1 MSFYTDFIDTVAD
14 NIKIFQEYGHQF
26 FQAPEYRVH
35 AAEWSVFRTVTDF
48 MKESVI
54 IRLRGEQSAIF
65 LDTPFD
71 PQQDFIQ
78 WLRLPY
84 EVIYIQPDTPFR
96 FTGYAP
102 KSEIEL
108 RTWAQNH
115 RDALTDEERQRLE
128 HLREQP
134 EPNIHGVVLLDATK
148 YLDTSKKNWLPHELH
163 TARRYDMLQTIE
175 GIDYT
180 TVARLFHVIF
190 LMPLQDYPMN
200 IHSFTIGVLKDN
212 TLWCAKRTS
221 TETVLTKA
229 QQWVIHLINFL
240 SSPSVK
246 LVRNAPDAA
255 LQKARARRG
264 KAPLPGWYEI
274 VMRFQI
280 NEYTRDK
287 KSPQAWHHSF
297 RYSVRGHFR
306 RYEKGRMAG
315 RICWVKAHERG
326 LQNQL
331 YRPKGYRVGA
341 EERAIKRPED
351 TG

>member
-1 MSFYTDFIDTVAD
+1 MSFYTDFIDQVAD
-14 NIKIFQEYGHQF
+14 NTRIFEEIGHQLF
-26 FQAPEYRVH
+26 ATPEYRIH
-35 AAEWSVFRTVTDF
+35 AAEWSVFSTVTDF
-48 MKESVI
+48 MKQAVI

-84 EVIYIQPDTPFR
+84 GVIYIQPDTPFR

-102 KSEIEL
+102 KTEVEL

-115 RDALTDEERQRLE
+115 RDAMTEEERRRLE

-134 EPNIHGVVLLDATK
+134 EPNIHGILMFEATK
-148 YLDTSKKNWLPHELH
+148 YLDTSNKALWLPHEK
-163 TARRYDMLQTIE
+163 AAAERYDMLQTIE

-180 TVARLFHVIF
+180 TVKRLFHVVF
-190 LMPLQDYPMN
+190 LMPLQDFPLN

-212 TLWCAKRTS
+212 TIWCAKRTS
-221 TETVLTKA
+221 TEAVLTKA

-246 LVRNAPDAA
+246 LVPNQPDAA

-264 KAPLPGWYEI
+264 KPPLPGWYEI
-274 VMRFQI
+274 SLRQVI
-280 NEYTRDK
+280 KDYTKDK
-287 KSPQAWHHSF
+287 KSLQLWHHSF
-297 RYSVRGHFR
+297 RYDVRGHFR
-306 RYEKGRMAG
+306 RYTEGRLAG
-315 RICWVKAHERG
+315 RCVWVSSHQRG
-326 LQNQL
+326 LANQL
-331 YRPKGYRVGA
+331 YRPKGYKQEGL
-341 EERAIKRPED
+341 
-351 TG
+351 